1 MSLNFNYDDE
11 EVKKKAQ
18 ETKQK
23 HEGGGGNYAKKPM
36 KLNKGKTYLVIL
48 PSNSKKRKVPYFES
62 FHYDVGQGKN
72 YRRFAS
78 GASIEDRDDVMD
90 LRKKLYDAYK
100 EQIEANKKPYKPL
113 AQNLGI
119 RKAFHV
125 NAVKLKIVKKKW
137 VVEEIGVANLPSVAS
152 KLFLSDLGDYGVK
165 KICHPDSGKILIIE
179 GNGQDGFGRRYDTA
193 KWHDAKPMLLKK
205 DIVSEEDLEEGM
217 SELEEQQQKFSVK
230 GIKEFIKRLKSND
243 NFKKLLAKLEAME
256 EEDEDFD
263 DEDSDDDLDMESDDD
278 DDSLED
284 DDMDSDDDE
293 LEDDDMESDDDD
305 LDDELEDDDDLDDD
319 LEDDDELDDDL
330 DDEEEE
336 EEVDVQALKKEYN
349 AKLKK
354 YKASKNAKAKA
365 KLKAEIVELKKTI
378 KENS

>member
-36 KLNKGKTYLVIL
+36 KLNKDKTYLVIL

-113 AQNLGI
+113 AVNLGI

-125 NAVKLKIVKKKW
+125 NAVKLKIKNKKF
-137 VVEEIGVANLPSVAS
+137 VVDEIGVANLPAVAS

-165 KICHPDSGKILIIE
+165 KICHPDAGKILIVE
-179 GNGQDGFGRRYDTA
+179 GNGQDGFGRRYETA
-193 KWHDAKPMLLKK
+193 KWHDSKPMLLKK
-205 DIVSEEDLEEGM
+205 DLASEEDLEEGM

-230 GIKEFIKRLKSND
+230 GIKEFLKRLKAND
-243 NFKKLLAKLEAME
+243 NFKKLIAKLEAME
-256 EEDEDFD
+256 EEDEEFDND
-263 DEDSDDDLDMESDDD
+263 DEDEMDDDLDMDSDDD

-284 DDMDSDDDE
+284 DDM
-293 LEDDDMESDDDD
+293 ESDDA
-305 LDDELEDDDDLDDD
+305 
-319 LEDDDELDDDL
+319 DDELDDDL
-330 DDEEEE
+330 DDDMDDDLDDDDDLEEE

-365 KLKAEIVELKKTI
+365 KLKKEVLELKNTI